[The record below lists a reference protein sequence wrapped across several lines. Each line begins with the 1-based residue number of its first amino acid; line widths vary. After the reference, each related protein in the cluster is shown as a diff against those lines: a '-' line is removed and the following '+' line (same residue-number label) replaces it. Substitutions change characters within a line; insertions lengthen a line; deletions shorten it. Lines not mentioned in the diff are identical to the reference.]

1 MVPPPNWWGWQGG
14 AAPPWGF
21 MDPSVFTGHSFPLWA
36 LPLSYASLCMTCWKS
51 FLLCG
56 TLNYS
61 DISYLLWLTHK
72 EVVCFGFCTTRPIG
86 GWAVLNRQVATVQ
99 ILKRTDL
106 QENQA
111 NKAMLPKLLHGF
123 TQRKRPQHVLA
134 GMSTKCSGGTQGP
147 SYTHTDTAAH
157 FQTEVLLPSVC
168 HTYESGLWQHQC
180 LRHNC
185 EQSTL
190 SNCAL
195 VLRANAGAGRN
206 LFQQTTICFSVN
218 NVKLL

>member
-1 MVPPPNWWGWQGG
+1 MC
-14 AAPPWGF
+14 A
-21 MDPSVFTGHSFPLWA
+21 
-36 LPLSYASLCMTCWKS
+36 
-51 FLLCG
+51 

-61 DISYLLWLTHK
+61 AISYLLWLTHK

-134 GMSTKCSGGTQGP
+134 GMSTKCSWGTRGP

-206 LFQQTTICFSVN
+206 LFQQTTICFNVN